1 MLPFVGVPADVG
13 VGAMCDGDGGSVN
26 VLVTSVS
33 GRYKKTS
40 HKYLLSVSSVTFGQK
55 SFDIILHTFIEH
67 PNMTHTSS
75 QIALKELCHYV
86 KSINRTSGMCRQ

>member
-26 VLVTSVS
+26 VLVASVS

-40 HKYLLSVSSVTFGQK
+40 HQYLLSTTSVTFGQRVLN
-55 SFDIILHTFIEH
+55 IILYYIHVIEH

-75 QIALKELCHYV
+75 QVELCHYV
-86 KSINRTSGMCRQ
+86 SL

>member
-26 VLVTSVS
+26 VLVARVS

-40 HKYLLSVSSVTFGQK
+40 HKYFLLIISVIIGQK
-55 SFDIILHTFIEH
+55 GF
-67 PNMTHTSS
+67 
-75 QIALKELCHYV
+75 
-86 KSINRTSGMCRQ
+86 